1 MRSFA
6 ALLSFVFA
14 VSAVAQDVAPAP
26 APAPAPAAAA
36 PAQNVTPAPA
46 PAPEAAS
53 APAPAP
59 DASAAPA
66 TPGKLTVLI
75 KPVMPFAFEQNGE
88 WTGYSVELW
97 KRVAQEAKL
106 EFEFKTAKTASEAI
120 ESVGKRQA
128 DVAIGAL
135 SVTAARA
142 RMVDFSYPFYSS
154 GLQILAQTKG
164 DNSTFAAFSG
174 LWKAETLK
182 VIGVLI
188 LALLVN
194 SHILWWL
201 ERRRNADSFPEGY
214 RAGLVESTWWSVC
227 TLITGGCE
235 NKAPIGLLGRLS
247 AVVWMLAGIG
257 LTAYITATLSATL
270 TVNTLTT
277 DIKGLG
283 DLRNATVG
291 SVNGS
296 SAASFIQQ
304 QGLTLKGFDDVEAAC
319 RALAAGEIKAVIYDA
334 PILRYYLSIHPGDAL
349 QLVGEL
355 FEKQKYAFALQD
367 KSPHRTAVT
376 LALVRAEEE
385 GYLDELDKKWF
396 GPAQ

>member
-1 MRSFA
+1 
-6 ALLSFVFA
+6 
-14 VSAVAQDVAPAP
+14 
-26 APAPAPAAAA
+26 
-36 PAQNVTPAPA
+36 
-46 PAPEAAS
+46 
-53 APAPAP
+53 
-59 DASAAPA
+59 
-66 TPGKLTVLI
+66 
-75 KPVMPFAFEQNGE
+75 
-88 WTGYSVELW
+88 
-97 KRVAQEAKL
+97 
-106 EFEFKTAKTASEAI
+106 
-120 ESVGKRQA
+120 
-128 DVAIGAL
+128 
-135 SVTAARA
+135 
-142 RMVDFSYPFYSS
+142 MVDFSYPFYSS

-182 VIGVLI
+182 VIGVLVF
-188 LALLVN
+188 ALLVN

-283 DLRNATVG
+283 DLRGGTVG
-291 SVNGS
+291 SVHGS
-296 SAASFIQQ
+296 SAASFIEE

-319 RALAAGEIKAVIYDA
+319 RALEAGEIKAVIYDA
-334 PILRYYLSIHPGDAL
+334 PILRYYLSVNTGSSL

-376 LALVRAEEE
+376 LSLVRAEEE

-396 GPAQ
+396 GPGK